1 MKKIILLLC
10 LVSTQIFAQQSKPE
24 PVPFWIQLENE
35 RRGSLPK
42 AEPKSSFNPD
52 VFRKTADREMKRVN
66 QEFAWIAK
74 RERDRKA
81 KSKKPQTNSR

>member
-24 PVPFWIQLENE
+24 QESI
-35 RRGSLPK
+35 PK
-42 AEPKSSFNPD
+42 AKPKSSFNSE
-52 VFRKTADREMKRVN
+52 VFQKTAAREMKRVN

-81 KSKKPQTNSR
+81 KSKKLETK

>member
-24 PVPFWIQLENE
+24 QESI
-35 RRGSLPK
+35 PK
-42 AEPKSSFNPD
+42 AKPKSSFNSE
-52 VFRKTADREMKRVN
+52 VFQKTAAREMKRVN

-81 KSKKPQTNSR
+81 KFKKSTTKPIEK